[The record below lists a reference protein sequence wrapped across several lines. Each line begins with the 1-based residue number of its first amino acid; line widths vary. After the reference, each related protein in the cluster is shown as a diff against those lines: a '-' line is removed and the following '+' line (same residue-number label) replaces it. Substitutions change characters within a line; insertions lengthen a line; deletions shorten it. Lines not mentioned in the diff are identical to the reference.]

1 MSDSQAAELNG
12 GLPAEPFDH
21 LLLLR
26 MSAARR
32 RLERE
37 HWARQAVLAAEQL
50 RRVAP
55 PPEPAPVLAFKVPA
69 RPRGDKPPRHM
80 LGEVIA
86 FPHRS

>member
-1 MSDSQAAELNG
+1 MSDSQSAELNG
-12 GLPAEPFDH
+12 GMPPEPFDY

-26 MSAARR
+26 MSAVRR

-50 RRVAP
+50 VAP

-69 RPRGDKPPRHM
+69 RPRGDKPPGHM

>member
-1 MSDSQAAELNG
+1 MSDSQSAELNG
-12 GLPAEPFDH
+12 GMPPEPFDY

-26 MSAARR
+26 MSAVRR

-37 HWARQAVLAAEQL
+37 HWARQAVLG
-50 RRVAP
+50 RGTVAQGRTTP
-55 PPEPAPVLAFKVPA
+55 RTGAGACLQGA
-69 RPRGDKPPRHM
+69 RPTTRRQTGHM